1 MSQRVGANQRD
12 IAVEHECRPALVEML
27 RRLHHGVA
35 GAQLGFLHDPYCAVL
50 FNGPAHELAAEA
62 IDDADDLRR
71 ELFRGIQNVFEQRPP
86 RQAMQHLGRARV
98 HALARTRGENDDV
111 HEKRREFSRD
121 APIAATRKNPLETR
135 RPRERT
141 GGLRGSPTRRATGH
155 GACRPRRKSWEPKWR
170 SCLFR
175 RSSPWRYRASP
186 SRRRTPRA
194 RRVPA
199 KRIPSREARGQRAAS
214 IPIPELRSSCRPS
227 TPGESFSGL
236 SPFRSRRRTPSL
248 RPTSRGVRPPREKK
262 RYVT

>member
-71 ELFRGIQNVFEQRPP
+71 ELFRGVQNVFEQRPA

-111 HEKRREFSRD
+111 HEKRREFRPVATYRGNSEKPIRDSSTTRAHWRPSR
-121 APIAATRKNPLETR
+121 IAHTT
-135 RPRERT
+135 
-141 GGLRGSPTRRATGH
+141 SDW
-155 GACRPRRKSWEPKWR
+155 PRRM
-170 SCLFR
+170 
-175 RSSPWRYRASP
+175 SPA
-186 SRRRTPRA
+186 
-194 RRVPA
+194 A
-199 KRIPSREARGQRAAS
+199 KILGTE
-214 IPIPELRSSCRPS
+214 
-227 TPGESFSGL
+227 
-236 SPFRSRRRTPSL
+236 
-248 RPTSRGVRPPREKK
+248 
-262 RYVT
+262 VT